1 MFLFHLSIKNIHSF
15 RYLKMGAAA
24 CADKVLL
31 FCLGLV
37 NKYERKFYMSRDK
50 EDYRENLRRLDE
62 KFPDKE
68 FLNIGQISQAT
79 GLERRIIKNTWGKNL
94 KTFGKSQLISK
105 VTLARLMS

>member
-1 MFLFHLSIKNIHSF
+1 
-15 RYLKMGAAA
+15 
-24 CADKVLL
+24 
-31 FCLGLV
+31 
-37 NKYERKFYMSRDK
+37 MSREK

-105 VTLARLMS
+105 VTLARLCTVKGTAGKSKAVCRNA